1 MSLIDF
7 LSQKIFNP
15 IQQKREAPEV
25 PGMIRELMKS
35 QFYSAE
41 QIHELQLA
49 KIKKLVEYAYE
60 TNEFYK
66 SRWDDI
72 GAKPQDIETFDDFH
86 KLPLLTKDD
95 LRQHLEQL
103 FSKGYTRENTHRR
116 RTGGSTGVPV
126 QVFWNT
132 ESKNLKLAVAYRH
145 DSWAGD
151 LPGTKKAGLWGD
163 TSKKPSLKGRLY
175 RALITRTIAMD
186 TLLMD
191 DDYVLGFLDRARD
204 FKPDILFGHGHSL
217 YYFAKFIQ
225 DHDIKDIRFKGIISS
240 AEALP
245 PEERKVVEEVFG
257 RIVFDRYGC
266 EEVSLIASEC
276 ETHEGMHIAAESNYA
291 EIIDGTETVPGR
303 LVITDLSNYATPIIR
318 YEIGDLATTMTGQ
331 CSCGR
336 GLPRLGR
343 VVGRTTDILYTPEG
357 RKISGVS
364 ILDTFTIH
372 IPGFKQVQIVQEK
385 INEVI
390 LYIVKDEHFN
400 ETSLKQLA
408 EQVPKIFGPNMKYQV
423 SFVDKMA
430 MTSRGKF
437 QFTICNLSKE
447 DIPSP

>member
-1 MSLIDF
+1 MSLLDF
-7 LSQKIFNP
+7 LSKKVFNP

-25 PGMIRELMKS
+25 LDLYRDLMLS
-35 QFYSAE
+35 QFYSAD
-41 QIHELQLA
+41 QIHEIQLT
-49 KIKKLVEYAYE
+49 KIKKLVAYVYE
-60 TNEFYK
+60 NNEFYRT
-66 SRWDDI
+66 RWNEV
-72 GAKPQDIETFDDFH
+72 GANPKDIESLEDFH
-86 KLPLLTKDD
+86 QLPLLTKDD
-95 LRQHLEQL
+95 LRNHLDKL
-103 FSKGYTRENTHRR
+103 FSNGYTRENTHRR

-132 ESKNLKLAVAYRH
+132 ESKNLKLAVAFRH
-145 DSWAGD
+145 DSWAGA
-151 LPGTKKAGLWGD
+151 LPGTKRAGLWGD
-163 TSKKPSLKGRLY
+163 TSNKPTLKGRLY
-175 RALITRTIAMD
+175 NALITRTIAMD

-191 DDYVLGFLDRARD
+191 DDYVLSFLDRVRH
-204 FKPDILFGHGHSL
+204 FKPEILFGHGHSL
-217 YYFAKFIQ
+217 YYFAKFIA
-225 DHDIKDIRFKGIISS
+225 DHDIKDIKFKGIISS

-245 PEERKVVEEVFG
+245 PEERKVVEDLFG
-257 RIVFDRYGC
+257 DIVYDRYGC

-291 EIIDGTETVPGR
+291 EILDGSAIEPGR

-318 YEIGDLATTMTGQ
+318 YEIGDLATTMSGT
-331 CSCGR
+331 CACGR

-390 LYIVKDEHFN
+390 FHIVKDEHFS
-400 ETSLKQLA
+400 ETSLQQLG
-408 EQVPKIFGPNMKYQV
+408 EQVPKIFGPNMNYRIE
-423 SFVDKMA
+423 FVDKVA

-437 QFTICNLSKE
+437 QFTICKLAKE
-447 DIPSP
+447 DIPN